1 MFFLNIIKIDILKED
16 FQLRENIVG
25 DKLKD
30 LIVYFCDN
38 MIQIVY
44 NGKVIEKK
52 LDSIYQGLV
61 IDRTSFMENF
71 LSILK
76 KEKIRS
82 KLFGDKIYVV
92 QDVYFKASDL
102 FFLESIFN
110 DLGFVKVVFVD
121 IKEFFNEEYTYIGI
135 FNHYIVFYLEKP
147 VFLDLFYFF
156 FFSKLIEYFHE
167 YYQPYV
173 LLFGTNKNISKIHS
187 NLVNIYYIDQFQSYI
202 AESLLKVKKYD
213 V

>member
-1 MFFLNIIKIDILKED
+1 M
-16 FQLRENIVG
+16 
-25 DKLKD
+25 KD

-147 VFLDLFYFF
+147 VFLDLFYFKD
-156 FFSKLIEYFHE
+156 FSKLIEYFHE

-173 LLFGTNKNISKIHS
+173 LLFGTNENISKIHS

-213 V
+213 D